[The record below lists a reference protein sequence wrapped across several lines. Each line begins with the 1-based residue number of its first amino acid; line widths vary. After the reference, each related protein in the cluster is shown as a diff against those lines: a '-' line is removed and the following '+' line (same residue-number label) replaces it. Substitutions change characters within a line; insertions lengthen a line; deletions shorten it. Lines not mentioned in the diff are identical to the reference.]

1 MISIVFCGKDKDLL
15 DTALKAF
22 RKQSYRFVHV
32 SDWQSMFAEVEREKF
47 HVAIVDVGVAD
58 KDALELMVRLNE
70 KAASTPAILIAD
82 SAPVDLVAKVVKA
95 GAHEFIMKPVAEVQ
109 LSSIVDRAV
118 ERETMNSEV
127 SYLRHTQ
134 DQIYRF
140 DDIVSRGPEM
150 QAVIETLRK
159 VAPSDASVLI
169 LGETGTGKELVA
181 GAIHYNSRRKGSP
194 FIKVNCAALPE
205 TLLESEL
212 FGHEKGAFTGAHQRR
227 IGRFEQAN
235 AGTIF
240 LDEVADMSPGTQ
252 SKILR
257 VLQEQ
262 TFERVGGMQAVY
274 VDVRILAATNKNIKQ
289 LVAQGKFRDDLYY
302 RLNVITLELPPLRA
316 RRADIPALVEFFAKK
331 FAHELACGS
340 VDVGPNAMASMVDY
354 SWPGNIRQ
362 LRNVLERAVIMAG
375 SETITEHHL
384 ALESAEIP
392 GRTAQSQL
400 LDQPITLEQMEK
412 IVIERALRKADG
424 VQKKAA
430 EILGISPRVINYKIK
445 KHNIKV
451 DGELN

>member
-1 MISIVFCGKDKDLL
+1 
-15 DTALKAF
+15 
-22 RKQSYRFVHV
+22 
-32 SDWQSMFAEVEREKF
+32 MFQELEREKF
-47 HVAIVDVGVAD
+47 HAAIVDLGAAD
-58 KDALELMVRLNE
+58 KDALDLMVSFKK
-70 KAASTPAILIAD
+70 KAGSTAAILVAD
-82 SAPVDLVAKVVKA
+82 SAPVDLVTEVVQA
-95 GAHEFIMKPVAEVQ
+95 GAHEFLMKPVAEGQ
-109 LSSIVDRAV
+109 LSSIVNRAV
-118 ERETMNSEV
+118 EHERIDGEV

-140 DDIVSRGPEM
+140 DDIVCEGPEM
-150 QAVIETLRK
+150 RAVIDAVKK

-169 LGETGTGKELVA
+169 LGETGTGKELIA
-181 GAIHYNSRRKGSP
+181 GAIHYNSRRKDSP
-194 FIKVNCAALPE
+194 FIKVNCAALPD

-235 AGTIF
+235 TGTIF

-262 TFERVGGMQAVY
+262 TFERLGRMQAAY
-274 VDVRILAATNKNIKQ
+274 VDVRILAATNKDVKL
-289 LVAQGKFRDDLYY
+289 LVADGQFRDDLYY
-302 RLNVITLELPPLRA
+302 RLNVITLELPPLRQ
-316 RRADIPALVEFFAKK
+316 RRADIPALVDSFATK
-331 FAHELACGS
+331 FACDLGHGS
-340 VDVGPNAMASMVDY
+340 VEIDRNAMARMVDY

-375 SETITEHHL
+375 GETITEQHL

-392 GRTAQSQL
+392 SRAAQS
-400 LDQPITLEQMEK
+400 DIPNQPITLEQMEEVMIK
-412 IVIERALRKADG
+412 RALEEAGG

-445 KHNIKV
+445 KHSIKV
-451 DGELN
+451 DGEMN

>member
-1 MISIVFCGKDKDLL
+1 MISILFCGKEKDLL

-22 RKQSYRFVHV
+22 RMQSYRFVHV
-32 SDWQSMFAEVEREKF
+32 SDWQSMFAELEREKF
-47 HVAIVDVGVAD
+47 HAAIVDLGAAD
-58 KDALELMVRLNE
+58 KDALDLMSSFKE
-70 KAASTPAILIAD
+70 KAGSTAAILVAD
-82 SAPVDLVAKVVKA
+82 SAPVDLVAEVVQA
-95 GAHEFIMKPVAEVQ
+95 GAHEFLMKPVAEIQ
-109 LSSIVDRAV
+109 LSSIVDRVV
-118 ERETMNSEV
+118 EHERIDGEV

-140 DDIVSRGPEM
+140 DDIVCEGPEM
-150 QAVIETLRK
+150 RAVIDAVKK
-159 VAPSDASVLI
+159 VAPSGASVLI
-169 LGETGTGKELVA
+169 LGETGTGKELIA
-181 GAIHYNSRRKGSP
+181 GAIHYNSRRKNSP

-212 FGHEKGAFTGAHQRR
+212 FGHEKGAFTGAHQKR

-235 AGTIF
+235 TGTIF

-289 LVAQGKFRDDLYY
+289 LVADGKFRDDLYY
-302 RLNVITLELPPLRA
+302 RLNVITLELPPLRQ
-316 RRADIPALVEFFAKK
+316 RRADIPALVDFFATK
-331 FAHELACGS
+331 FARDLGHGS
-340 VDVGPNAMASMVDY
+340 AEIDRNAMARMVDY

-362 LRNVLERAVIMAG
+362 LRNVLERAAIMAG
-375 SETITEHHL
+375 GETITEQHL
-384 ALESAEIP
+384 ALESAQIP
-392 GRTAQSQL
+392 GRAGQSDIP
-400 LDQPITLEQMEK
+400 DQPITLEQMER
-412 IVIERALRKADG
+412 VMIERALEKAGG

-445 KHNIKV
+445 KHSIKV
-451 DGELN
+451 DGGLN